1 MVWGGTLILPYLKVL
16 LDLFVKDVV
25 YILNPIL
32 SYTGILFP
40 TIDNIERQIYFLMG
54 MIFIIIEICLFIQFI
69 ISRFKA
75 QYLPIT
81 KQECDQL
88 GINSAKSYCDFV
100 KKYMYNFGLSQYTRN
115 LIYRVLSEV
124 FHNSTINHPI
134 LEDNSS
140 FKGKFTL
147 LLGILGMLFLFAC
160 FVEPIIIL
168 GYYINLG

>member
-1 MVWGGTLILPYLKVL
+1 
-16 LDLFVKDVV
+16 
-25 YILNPIL
+25 
-32 SYTGILFP
+32 
-40 TIDNIERQIYFLMG
+40 
-54 MIFIIIEICLFIQFI
+54 
-69 ISRFKA
+69 
-75 QYLPIT
+75 
-81 KQECDQL
+81 
-88 GINSAKSYCDFV
+88 
-100 KKYMYNFGLSQYTRN
+100 MYNFGLSQYTRN

-168 GYYINLG
+168 GYYINLGWIFVIVIGFISCCTVLLDYAKFVNLS